1 MDNGKPDQLDI
12 RIIQQLREDGRRAT
26 KEISNNLSVTEATVT
41 SRIHGLNEAG
51 VMRVMAQRNVA
62 KMRHRL
68 PCFLSIWVSG
78 RDVDDVASDL
88 ATFNRVAS
96 VQILVG
102 SPEIHVTAFVEE
114 SQQALAELQR
124 DVGSVAGVNRL
135 EVNIAFEIRTYRSEF
150 ATLGMD
156 MSGADQ
162 IGDELDE
169 MIVRQLHLDARISFR
184 EIGRILDVPAS
195 TVRERVNRML
205 QTEVIRIGA
214 VCDPHKIGLNVGAFA
229 YLRVDPARIDEALKH
244 LESVPDMGEVG
255 AVSGAHNVF
264 VLMGARDYQHVVDIV
279 KHKVERTPGVQKI
292 SIRMISH
299 TKKHR
304 PDLISIVPDKR
315 TGGKKKP
322 VD

>member
-1 MDNGKPDQLDI
+1 MDNGRPDQLDI

-26 KEISNNLSVTEATVT
+26 KEIAANLGVTEATVT
-41 SRIHGLNEAG
+41 SRIHALNEAG
-51 VMRVMAQRNVA
+51 VMRIMAQRNVA
-62 KMRHRL
+62 MMSHRL
-68 PCFLSIWVSG
+68 PCFMSIWVSG

-88 ATFNRVAS
+88 ATFNRIAS

-114 SQQALAELQR
+114 SQHALAELQR
-124 DVGSVAGVNRL
+124 DVGSIAGVARL
-135 EVNIAFEIRTYRSEF
+135 EVNIAFEIRTYRSEY

-156 MSGADQ
+156 MSIADQ

-169 MIVRQLHLDARISFR
+169 LIIRQLYLDARTSFR

-205 QTEVIRIGA
+205 QTQAIRIGA
-214 VCDPHKIGLNVGAFA
+214 VCDPQKIGLNIGAFA
-229 YLRVDPARIDEALKH
+229 YLRVAPARIDKALKY
-244 LESVPDMGEVG
+244 LQGVPDMGEVG

-264 VLMGARDYQHVVDIV
+264 VLMGARDYEHLVSVV
-279 KHKVERTPGVQKI
+279 KQKVERTPGVEEI

-304 PDLISIVPDKR
+304 PDLISITSGSQLRPPER
-315 TGGKKKP
+315 TG
-322 VD
+322 